1 MRSQKQETKQETK
14 NMFWIETQ
22 LLNLFLFKCA
32 IDGPDSDHKWHHPSP
47 GIDPNMSNDVCL
59 VS

>member
-1 MRSQKQETKQETK
+1 MWSQKQEAK

-47 GIDPNMSNDVCL
+47 GIDPNVSNDACL